1 VPQQPTQVTDVP
13 FRWDL
18 VRPDQLGALL
28 NDVPAPDLWFLDELV
43 AVSGKVLA
51 RSGGG
56 DLVFVGRSLD
66 SMYDLL
72 SGALAQGAPA
82 PELRRLP
89 FGWMSTWTREP
100 LAARGVLARAGL
112 APFELAR
119 RRRPVAFADVVSSGG
134 TYRDLFGLLR
144 DWVAEER
151 APWAVVRR
159 KLRFVGVTW
168 RKRTGPDTY
177 RWQQEAD
184 WPRLLPG
191 GAVVNVSLEW
201 PVWTYLADGQAKLS
215 WSFRPG
221 GGPGV
226 SAPRHDEAARR
237 ALAEAVA
244 LVAYG
249 RSREGRRA
257 VARATAGEPALAQP
271 WLRSLVT
278 HLNR

>member
-1 VPQQPTQVTDVP
+1 VTEMP

-72 SGALAQGAPA
+72 SGALAGASVVPG
-82 PELRRLP
+82 RLP
-89 FGWMSTWTREP
+89 FGWMDLW
-100 LAARGVLARAGL
+100 ARRRTEARCVLAELGL
-112 APFELAR
+112 APADLAR
-119 RRRPVAFADVVSSGG
+119 RRRPVTFVDVVSTGG
-134 TYRDLFGLLR
+134 TLGFLFGLLQE
-144 DWVAEER
+144 WVADDR
-151 APWAVVRR
+151 AQWDVVRR
-159 KLRFVGVTW
+159 TLRFVGVTARQPTSPKAW
-168 RKRTGPDTY
+168 RWKED
-177 RWQQEAD
+177 AD
-184 WPRLLPG
+184 WPRELPG
-191 GAVVNVSLEW
+191 RAVVNVSVTW
-201 PVWTYLADGQAKLS
+201 PLWSYLADGQTKLHP
-215 WSFRPG
+215 SFVPDG
-221 GGPGV
+221 GGTP
-226 SAPRHDEAARR
+226 PRHDDPARR

-257 VARATAGEPALAQP
+257 IARATAGEPALAQP

>member
-1 VPQQPTQVTDVP
+1 VPQQPTQVTGVP

-28 NDVPAPDLWFLDELV
+28 DDVPAPELWFLDELV
-43 AVSGKVLA
+43 TASGKVLA

-56 DLVFVGRSLD
+56 ELVFVGRSLD
-66 SMYDLL
+66 SMFDLL
-72 SGALAQGAPA
+72 SGALAQGGP
-82 PELRRLP
+82 PPGLRRLP
-89 FGWMSTWTREP
+89 FGGLSTWTREP
-100 LAARGVLARAGL
+100 GQARQVLAGAGL
-112 APFELAR
+112 SPFELAR
-119 RRRPVAFADVVSSGG
+119 QRRPVAFADVVSSGG
-134 TYRDLFGLLR
+134 SFRDLFTLVR
-144 DWVAEER
+144 DWAADER
-151 APWAVVRR
+151 APGGVVRR
-159 KLRFVGVTW
+159 KLRFIGVTW
-168 RKRTGPDTY
+168 RRRASPATS
-177 RWQQEAD
+177 RWQQEAA

-191 GAVVNVSLEW
+191 DAVVNVSLEW
-201 PVWTYLADGQAKLS
+201 AVWTYFADGQAKLS

-221 GGPGV
+221 SAPGV

-257 VARATAGEPALAQP
+257 IARATAGEPAWAHP